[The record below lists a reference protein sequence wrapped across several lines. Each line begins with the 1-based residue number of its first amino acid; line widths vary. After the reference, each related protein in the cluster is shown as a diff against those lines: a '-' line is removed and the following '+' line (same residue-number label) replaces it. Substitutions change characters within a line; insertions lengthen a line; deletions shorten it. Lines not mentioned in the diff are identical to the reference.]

1 MFSNNK
7 HVSWTHIYLWDSQEC
22 HSIFICIV
30 MSSVYPVISVYYTA
44 GTLVC
49 VVANVFSVLN
59 HRLGSAKPKQP
70 PFYMRHLCQSS
81 YKLQT
86 VFHCVL
92 LVHKVS
98 TAVQSQTRRGG
109 QGMTGLV
116 LNTGRKPSLAGRF
129 QETGSKPQIWLMSF
143 PVWNCASL
151 NASVLDP
158 REKQSF
164 VWHFIFQFLTHSVV
178 WVKSEVAHISAEW

>member
-1 MFSNNK
+1 MNPYLFVGSSR
-7 HVSWTHIYLWDSQEC
+7 VSLHFHLYCNII
-22 HSIFICIV
+22 SISCQLCVLHCRYSGLSRCQRVFCFE
-30 MSSVYPVISVYYTA
+30 SSSLLSVR
-44 GTLVC
+44 
-49 VVANVFSVLN
+49 S
-59 HRLGSAKPKQP
+59 GSAKPKQP

-98 TAVQSQTRRGG
+98 TAVQSQTRRRG

-129 QETGSKPQIWLMSF
+129 QETGNKPRIWLMSF

-164 VWHFIFQFLTHSVV
+164 V
-178 WVKSEVAHISAEW
+178 